1 MREIIRKS
9 CLCGVVV
16 SREDKTALEHSFAVK
31 LLNGYFGTGGSQQ
44 LIREQKTESERK
56 VDLMIKLYQ
65 NTYVLYIFLCCH
77 NLIYTGFSHSLIAI
91 VFTMHWTTFPTGHS
105 ETLQTNNLQLFKRK
119 YKIKCIHIKLVHT
132 DLVFIS
138 RFRRKMQNSHC
149 SLQLCRCPCFYCSD
163 F

>member
-1 MREIIRKS
+1 
-9 CLCGVVV
+9 
-16 SREDKTALEHSFAVK
+16 
-31 LLNGYFGTGGSQQ
+31 
-44 LIREQKTESERK
+44 
-56 VDLMIKLYQ
+56 MIKLYQ

-149 SLQLCRCPCFYCSD
+149 PLSSVITVFSLCLPDKKSHIRMRAPNDLATVYTCCGYDILNLISKM
-163 F
+163 